1 MTNIV
6 YFVTWHKMS
15 HIRKSSFTD
24 EQWIIQKGEQNEE
37 NLEIERKENEETMFK
52 FENLTKLI

>member
-1 MTNIV
+1 
-6 YFVTWHKMS
+6 MS